1 MLKNIIEQFEETEF
15 LKADGFDE
23 AVIGFDFNSERLIY
37 SISKMIEIL
46 MQDGMDRVDAIE
58 YLEFNTFAAY
68 VGEKTPIYM
77 WDLK

>member
-23 AVIGFDFNSERLIY
+23 AVMGFDLNSDRLIY
-37 SISKMIEIL
+37 SISKMLEIL

-58 YLEFNTFAAY
+58 YLEFNTFGAY

>member
-23 AVIGFDFNSERLIY
+23 AVMGFDLNSDRLIY
-37 SISKMIEIL
+37 SISKMLEIL
-46 MQDGMDRVDAIE
+46 MNDGMEKMDAIE

>member
-23 AVIGFDFNSERLIY
+23 AVMGFDLNSDRLIY
-37 SISKMIEIL
+37 SISKMLEIL
-46 MQDGMDRVDAIE
+46 MNDGMEKIDAIE

>member
-23 AVIGFDFNSERLIY
+23 AVMGFDLNSDRLIY
-37 SISKMIEIL
+37 SISKMLEIL
-46 MQDGMDRVDAIE
+46 MNDGMEKMDAIE
-58 YLEFNTFAAY
+58 YLEFNTFATY

>member
-1 MLKNIIEQFEETEF
+1 MLKNLVEQFEETEF

-23 AVIGFDFNSERLIY
+23 AVMGFDFNSDRLIY

-46 MQDGMDRVDAIE
+46 MQDGMDRTDAIE
-58 YLEFNTFAAY
+58 YLEFNTFGAY

>member
-23 AVIGFDFNSERLIY
+23 AVIGFYFNSERLIY

-46 MQDGMDRVDAIE
+46 VNDGMEKIDAIE

>member
-23 AVIGFDFNSERLIY
+23 AVMGFDLNSDRLIY

-58 YLEFNTFAAY
+58 YLEFNTFGAY